1 MDFSTWEEH
10 ETYYISQ
17 APQGSETWFNLRKGL
32 LTASKVAGAGGKD
45 YFNPPEKVARHML
58 GYPDSPV
65 PERNRAFMKHGI
77 EFEPKIRQWYSKKFN
92 VEVREVGL
100 AVPKWD
106 TRIGGSLD
114 GRTDQKSIEIKAPQ
128 KMYPKLQSYIDNPF
142 AFDVNDHSY
151 IYDSHYIQM
160 QTNMAITNDTETD
173 YVVYCDKKI
182 NIITVP
188 FNQAYW
194 DDELY
199 PAINKFFQT
208 MPQYIELWANTY
220 K

>member
-10 ETYYISQ
+10 ETYYISP
-17 APQGSETWFNLRKGL
+17 AAQGSETWFNLRKGL
-32 LTASKVAGAGGKD
+32 LTASRVAGAVGKD
-45 YFNPPEKVARHML
+45 YFNSPEKVARHML

-65 PERNRAFMKHGI
+65 PERNRAFMAHGVK
-77 EFEPKIRQWYSKKFN
+77 FEPKIRQWYSKKFN
-92 VEVREVGL
+92 VEVKEVGL

-114 GRTDQKSIEIKAPQ
+114 GKTDKKAIEIKAPQ
-128 KMYPKLQSYIDNPF
+128 KMYPKLQAYIDNPF
-142 AFDVNDHSY
+142 AFDINDHSY
-151 IYDSHYIQM
+151 IHDSHYIQM

-182 NIITVP
+182 NIVTVP
-188 FNQAYW
+188 FNQDYW
-194 DDELY
+194 DNELY
-199 PAINKFFQT
+199 PAINKFFET

-220 K
+220 R